1 VSQHEVPLDP
11 ASALERGLSRLERAG
26 EVLRALPDAQVI
38 AALAQAARTLRDPAT
53 PLGKQARASLPGR
66 TELSAAMI
74 DWALETTLETADEAA
89 LAAALDAHRRSIAGA
104 AHVPARLH
112 AVVLSSNLFTAC
124 VKPIVWSLLLRA
136 PVALKVS
143 LRDEGFAELFA
154 LAVLL
159 ADEAVGEAI
168 LCARFGRDDEDLTRR
183 LVSGADAVSIY
194 GGDATVR
201 AVRALA
207 PADAE
212 VIPHGHGLGAIY
224 VGRDSLGADAD
235 LGPLLAGMAL
245 DVAAY
250 DQRGCLSPQLVL
262 VERGGAVSPRELARR
277 LSEEGLRSLS
287 TSLPRG
293 PLPVEA
299 STTQVRWR
307 RASEALGE
315 LFEGDGYA
323 VAYDDEGPLRPCP
336 GARNIAVHAARDA
349 AHAAA
354 RLAPLGVHLKC
365 LATTGALP
373 LPPPLAPR
381 RCVPGRMQRPTVL
394 DLHDGRRPWHGLG
407 RQG

>member
-1 VSQHEVPLDP
+1 MSQHEVPLDP

-207 PADAE
+207 PADA
-212 VIPHGHGLGAIY
+212 
-224 VGRDSLGADAD
+224 D